1 MSLLNIIVFRHFS
14 FDDPSVIVSWSK
26 QAGHDLILHDPAN
39 GIPPEWLHSL
49 DLLVI
54 QGGPMS
60 VYQETEYPW
69 LIQEK
74 QFVRDVIEAGKKVL
88 GICLGAQMIAEIL
101 GGTVSPIGANK
112 EIGWHQ
118 IYRNKEHHPWLAQ
131 LPDRFISF
139 SWHGDTFSLPEG
151 ARHLMYSEA
160 CGQQAF
166 AYGDHVLALQ
176 FHLESTPDCIEEM
189 LSRWSHE
196 LIDLPFIQQDAE
208 IREGMNH
215 SEPAN
220 RLLKGILAQ
229 IALSISE
236 SADESVLSS

>member
-1 MSLLNIIVFRHFS
+1 MKIIVFRHFS
-14 FDDPSVIVSWSK
+14 FDDPSVMVSWSK
-26 QAGHDLILHDPAN
+26 QAGHDLIIHDPAN
-39 GIPPEWLHSL
+39 GIPQEWLHSF

-60 VYQETEYPW
+60 VYQESKYPW

-74 QFVRDVIEAGKKVL
+74 LFVKKAIEAGKKVL

-101 GGTVSPIGANK
+101 GGAVSPIGVNK

-118 IYRNKEHHPWLAQ
+118 IHRNEERHPWLTQ
-131 LPDRFISF
+131 LPEHFISF

-151 ARHLMYSEA
+151 ARLLMYSEA

-176 FHLESTPDCIEEM
+176 FHLESTPDCIQEM
-189 LSRWSHE
+189 LSRWSNE
-196 LIDLPFIQQDAE
+196 LIDSPYIQHDTE
-208 IREGMNH
+208 IRQGMNH
-215 SEPAN
+215 SEHAN
-220 RLLKGILAQ
+220 RLLRGILDQ
-229 IALSISE
+229 IQINECDHKTME
-236 SADESVLSS
+236 SCIPQA